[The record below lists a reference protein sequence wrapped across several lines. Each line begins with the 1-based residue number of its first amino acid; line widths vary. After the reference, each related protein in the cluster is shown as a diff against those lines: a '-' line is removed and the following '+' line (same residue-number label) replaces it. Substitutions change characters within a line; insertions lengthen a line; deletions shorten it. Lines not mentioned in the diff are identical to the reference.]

1 MFVAIGAFTGMVWVR
16 EEIVDLRQANSD
28 LQTQYDQT
36 LSQKVELAAIT
47 NQLAD
52 QKQAAADPTEKK
64 QEVKDLMDLSFLY
77 LFKGDSDKALQ
88 LLFQAKKLGEETQG
102 GEKPAS

>member
-1 MFVAIGAFTGMVWVR
+1 TSFTDHVQKARSEKDEEFSAMFEGM
-16 EEIVDLRQANSD
+16 DLKIQSRTRRV
-28 LQTQYDQT
+28 LETR
-36 LSQKVELAAIT
+36 K
-47 NQLAD
+47 
-52 QKQAAADPTEKK
+52 KQAAADPTEKK